1 MRLLAALIA
10 PLCLWAAA
18 DEGTSSD
25 PVREIVRRSAIVDER
40 NFRLARNYTFNQQIH
55 EALLDARGGEKS
67 AKAETYDITFLF
79 GVPYRRLI
87 AKDGQ
92 PLSAAEAKKQE
103 EKLANTFAARQRE
116 SEGDKQ
122 KRIAQYEKA
131 RERSRAFLREVPDAF
146 NFRLLGEETIQGRPA
161 YEIEATPRPGFRPH
175 DADARIFPKLRGK
188 LWIDKQDFQWIK
200 GEAETLDSVSFGVLL
215 FRLGQGSRL
224 EFEQAKVNDEV
235 WLLRRINW
243 EGSAR
248 LALLKKLRGTGEIV
262 NSNYRK
268 FQTDSEIMTL
278 PVGPIP
284 RESQAA
290 TSP

>member
-1 MRLLAALIA
+1 MRLLAALLA
-10 PLCLWAAA
+10 PLCLWAA
-18 DEGTSSD
+18 DGGTSAD
-25 PVREIVRRSAIVDER
+25 PVREIVRQSAVVDER

-55 EALLDARGGEKS
+55 ETLLDARGGQKS

-92 PLSAAEAKKQE
+92 PLSPADARKQE
-103 EKLANTFAARQRE
+103 EKLAKTFAARQRE
-116 SEGDKQ
+116 SGADKQ
-122 KRIAQYEKA
+122 KHMAQYEKA

-146 NFRLLGEETIQGRPA
+146 NFRLLGEETVQGRPA
-161 YEIEATPRPGFRPH
+161 YVIEALPRPGYRPH
-175 DADARIFPKLRGK
+175 EADARIFPKLRGK

-200 GEAETLDSVSFGVLL
+200 GEAETLDTVSFGVLL

-224 EFEQAKVNDEV
+224 EFEQAKVNNEV
-235 WLLRRINW
+235 WLLRQINW

-268 FQTDSEIMTL
+268 FQADTEIVTL
-278 PVGPIP
+278 PAGEGS
-284 RESQAA
+284 R
-290 TSP
+290 